1 MAPKRPHGLLAVS
14 AMGSRSL
21 VELRAR
27 RDVFLRARNLGPVAA
42 AAAVPPPTSAVVSAS
57 SKRKAGALGGVVSDV
72 AAATSSG
79 IPPPAA
85 SRSCSS
91 VPLRSDMPAIKN
103 ARRGSVDKA
112 LTAGMTVGID

>member
-1 MAPKRPHGLLAVS
+1 MAPKRHPGLLAVS
-14 AMGSRSL
+14 AAASLSL

-27 RDVFLRARNLGPVAA
+27 RDAILRARNLGP
-42 AAAVPPPTSAVVSAS
+42 AAAVAAVPHSTSAVVSTS
-57 SKRKAGALGGVVSDV
+57 SKRKVSALGGAVSDV

-79 IPPPAA
+79 IPLPAA
-85 SRSCSS
+85 SRSSSS
-91 VPLRSDMPAIKN
+91 VPLRADMPAIKN

>member
-1 MAPKRPHGLLAVS
+1 MAPKRPPGLLAVS

-21 VELRAR
+21 EELRAR
-27 RDVFLRARNLGPVAA
+27 RDAFLRARNLGPAAA
-42 AAAVPPPTSAVVSAS
+42 AAAVPPHTSAVVSAS
-57 SKRKAGALGGVVSDV
+57 SKRKASALGGVVSDV